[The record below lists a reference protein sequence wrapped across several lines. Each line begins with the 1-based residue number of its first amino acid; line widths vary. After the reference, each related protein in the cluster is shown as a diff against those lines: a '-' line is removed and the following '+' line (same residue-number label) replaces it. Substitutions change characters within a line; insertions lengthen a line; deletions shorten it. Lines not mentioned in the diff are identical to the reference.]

1 MKGPAGTSRDALR
14 ADFLAVRAASLRLM
28 ASLHAEDYRIQSMP
42 DVSPPYWNL
51 GHTSWFFAA
60 NVLRPLDR
68 EPRGF
73 DGFDFAF
80 NSYYE
85 GIGPRLSR
93 PLRGKVAQP
102 STERVRAYRAA
113 VDAAM
118 LHWLDECPD
127 DRLAALAEV
136 VTIGVEHERQHQELF
151 VTEILH
157 IRASAPAALR
167 EAYAPAVAS
176 AGRHAAGHHEPAP
189 LGAVP
194 FAATTT
200 WLGHDE
206 RGFAWDNEFP
216 AHRVQVPHF
225 ALGDRLITNA
235 EWLAFVQDGG
245 YRRPLLWLSNGWA
258 AVQQHGWQAPL
269 YWEPHDAGWRRWT
282 LRGLVE
288 VDPAAPV
295 SHVSFYEADAF
306 ARWYGEQF
314 AAWRHA
320 RLPREQEWEHAARR
334 HGFDRANGNL
344 LDADDAAGF
353 VHAAFDALPAPVQN
367 SREPRLQQLAGDV
380 WEWTLSHYEPYP
392 GYRPFAGALMEYNG
406 KFMDNQRVLR
416 GGSFA
421 TPRRQARAGYRNFWP
436 ADTRFQAT
444 GLRLL
449 IDLDG

>member
-1 MKGPAGTSRDALR
+1 MNGPAAAASRDTLR

-28 ASLHAEDYRIQSMP
+28 ASLHAEDFRIQSMP

-102 STERVRAYRAA
+102 STERVGTYRAA

-118 LHWLDECPD
+118 LQWLDDCPD
-127 DRLAALAEV
+127 ERLPALAEV
-136 VTIGVEHERQHQELF
+136 LTIGIEHERQHQELF

-157 IRASAPAALR
+157 IRSSAPAALR
-167 EAYAPAVAS
+167 LAYAPAVAT
-176 AGRHAAGHHEPAP
+176 AGLHAERRPETKP
-189 LGAVP
+189 LAAVP

-206 RGFAWDNEFP
+206 PGFGWDNEFP
-216 AHRVQVPHF
+216 AHRVHVPDF
-225 ALGDRLITNA
+225 ALGDRLVTNG

-269 YWEPHDAGWRRWT
+269 YWESHDGRWQRWT
-282 LRGLVE
+282 LRGLVD

-295 SHVSFYEADAF
+295 CHVSFYEADAF

-320 RLPREQEWEHAARR
+320 RLPREQEWEHAARA
-334 HGFDRANGNL
+334 HGFDHRGGNL
-344 LDADDAAGF
+344 LDADDAAAF
-353 VHAAFDALPAPVQN
+353 AQDAFDALPAAPAGET
-367 SREPRLQQLAGDV
+367 SPLRQLAGDC

-444 GLRLL
+444 GVRLL
-449 IDLDG
+449 VDG

>member
-1 MKGPAGTSRDALR
+1 MKAAAAPTRDALR

-28 ASLHAEDYRIQSMP
+28 ASLHAEDFRIQSMP

-73 DGFDFAF
+73 DGFDYAC

-85 GIGPRLSR
+85 GVGPRLPR
-93 PLRGKVAQP
+93 ALRGKVAQP
-102 STERVRAYRAA
+102 STERVHAYRAA

-118 LHWLDECPD
+118 LQWIDDCPAE
-127 DRLAALAEV
+127 RLPELALV

-157 IRASAPAALR
+157 IRAVAPAALR

-176 AGRHAAGHHEPAP
+176 AGRHAAGRHEPAP

-206 RGFAWDNEFP
+206 PGFAWDNELP

-269 YWEPHDAGWRRWT
+269 YWESHAGRWQRWT
-282 LRGLVE
+282 LRGLVD
-288 VDPAAPV
+288 VDAAAPV
-295 SHVSFYEADAF
+295 CHVSFYEADAF

-353 VHAAFDALPAPVQN
+353 ARGAFDVLPAAP
-367 SREPRLQQLAGDV
+367 SREASPLRQLAGDV